1 MIKTRKFGN
10 EIQVGDI
17 VNVGLMSHRIVEIAP
32 CVHPTIGET
41 CGIAKAADGWAITL
55 EDSVSLEVT

>member
-1 MIKTRKFGN
+1 MTKTRKFGN

-17 VNVGLMSHRIVEIAP
+17 VTVGYTSHRIVEIAP
-32 CVHPTIGET
+32 YTHPSIGET

-55 EDSVSLEVT
+55 TDTVALEVA

>member
-1 MIKTRKFGN
+1 MTRKRGN

-17 VNVGLMSHRIVEIAP
+17 ITFGSASHRIVEIEP
-32 CVHPTIGET
+32 YTHSTIGDT

-55 EDSVSLEVT
+55 TDTVALEVS